1 MSTMTS
7 VPFEYGKIYEPSP
20 ASLATESGRLP
31 AELSR
36 RTSSLES
43 DKYSQVQQWSVP
55 VIASAAKESFIQFCT
70 EVLQF
75 NRQDEDD
82 QIARPA
88 RDSALAVTVG
98 AYTQLPQKWRR
109 PRIATDGG
117 GGVRLT
123 WKSSR
128 KELRAIFPADAART
142 RYLYVEVANSEPYLI
157 QNFTATTLSDQ
168 FNSL

>member
-1 MSTMTS
+1 MSVMAY
-7 VPFEYGKIYEPSP
+7 VPRFQQIYEPSP

-31 AELSR
+31 AELSK
-36 RTSSLES
+36 RTSSLET
-43 DKYSQVQQWSVP
+43 DKYTHTQQWSVP
-55 VIASAAKESFIQFCT
+55 VIGSTASESFITFCT

-82 QIARPA
+82 QIAGSA
-88 RDSALAVTVG
+88 RDAALMVAVG
-98 AYTQLPQKWRR
+98 AYTQFPQKWRK

-123 WKSSR
+123 WKTDR
-128 KELRAIFPADAART
+128 RELRAVFPADGARP
-142 RYLYVEVANSEPYLI
+142 RYLYIEVQNEHSLI